1 MVDLLSCTVM
11 PYAWGS
17 RTAIAELTGRP
28 SPSEGPEAEL
38 WMGAHPMA
46 PARITRGGGP
56 ARPLSEVIAEDAE
69 RELGAGV
76 VAAFGPRLPFL
87 LKVLAA
93 AEPLSLQAHPTAEQA
108 RAGWDDEERRQV
120 PRDAPHR
127 NYKDAAHK
135 PELLCALTPF
145 DALCGFR
152 RIEDSRALFDAL
164 AVPELE
170 GVLAPLRASAD
181 DGSGGGA
188 RQALASTFRAIM
200 TATEAERARAVT
212 ATVRAC
218 EAHRGRFARECAL
231 AVRLARLYP
240 GDPGVVSALLLN
252 LVHLEPGEA
261 IYLGAGNLH
270 AYLEG
275 VGIEIMAS
283 SDNVLRGGLT
293 KKHVDVPELM
303 RVLDFAE
310 GPVPPLRARTIDRD
324 EEAWETPAAE
334 FHLSRIRVGP
344 REVTR
349 EVRGPEIL
357 LCEKGEVTVRPG
369 DGTAPVVL
377 SGGCSA
383 FVAASSRSYA
393 LTGDGSAWRAT
404 VNLGAESAR

>member
-46 PARITRGGGP
+46 PAQVTRDG
-56 ARPLSEVIAEDAE
+56 ATRALSEVIAEDAE

-76 VAAFGPRLPFL
+76 VSAFGARLPFL

-108 RAGWDDEERRQV
+108 RAGFEDEERRQV
-120 PRDAPHR
+120 PKAAADR

-145 DALCGFR
+145 EALCGFR
-152 RIEDSRALFDAL
+152 RVEDSLALFDAL

-170 GVLAPLRASAD
+170 GVLAPLRAR
-181 DGSGGGA
+181 GSERRAALGA
-188 RQALASTFRAIM
+188 TFRAIM
-200 TATEAERARAVT
+200 TASEAERARAVS

-218 EAHRGRFARECAL
+218 EAHRGAFPRECAL

-293 KKHVDVPELM
+293 RKHVDVPELM
-303 RVLDFAE
+303 RVLDFAD
-310 GPVPPLRARTIDRD
+310 GPVHPLRARSIDPD

-334 FHLSRIRVGP
+334 FRLSRVHVGP
-344 REVTR
+344 RGLAR

-357 LCEKGEVTVRPG
+357 LCEKGAVTVRPG
-369 DGTAPVVL
+369 DGTAPVTL
-377 SGGCSA
+377 AAGRSA
-383 FVAASSRSYA
+383 FIPASSRRYA
-393 LTGDGSAWRAT
+393 LAGQGSLWRAT
-404 VNLGAESAR
+404 VNLA